1 LSLWVPRDV
10 LKELGHARDC
20 AKSRKKAR
28 TTGMSSRRY
37 CFRATAKGPK
47 STHYRRRMSLLLLL
61 HAIGE
66 TAKIEAKF
74 DRQTFSDLTYYDRVV
89 TGEERLES
97 ATINIPASLRD
108 AAERWRVF
116 HFHGYLTVALQ
127 SREAVGQP
135 AAGQLGG
142 RRNQKHQGDEAARI
156 EGPPIGETGQPGG
169 KRFRAFASRSA
180 VAEQEPTR
188 SFGEDIGGG

>member
-1 LSLWVPRDV
+1 
-10 LKELGHARDC
+10 
-20 AKSRKKAR
+20 
-28 TTGMSSRRY
+28 
-37 CFRATAKGPK
+37 
-47 STHYRRRMSLLLLL
+47 MSLLLLL

-74 DRQTFSDLTYYDRVV
+74 DRQTFSDLTYYGRVV

-127 SREAVGQP
+127 SFLVCSVGVLRHHPGGIDRSRLLAEFSVP
-135 AAGQLGG
+135 ALGARFRKLFETPLPGSFFDLTPAQLLGVAGVSVADALACRPGALGHLTIG
-142 RRNQKHQGDEAARI
+142 AKFGERSLSDHLI
-156 EGPPIGETGQPGG
+156 EGE
-169 KRFRAFASRSA
+169 
-180 VAEQEPTR
+180 AEQISGVAIASMVLYAVLLR
-188 SFGEDIGGG
+188 Y

>member
-1 LSLWVPRDV
+1 
-10 LKELGHARDC
+10 
-20 AKSRKKAR
+20 
-28 TTGMSSRRY
+28 
-37 CFRATAKGPK
+37 
-47 STHYRRRMSLLLLL
+47 MSLLLLL

-127 SREAVGQP
+127 SFLVCSVGV
-135 AAGQLGG
+135 L
-142 RRNQKHQGDEAARI
+142 RHH
-156 EGPPIGETGQPGG
+156 PGG
-169 KRFRAFASRSA
+169 IDRSRLLAEFSVPALGARFRKLFETPLPGSFFDLTPAQLLGVPASASPMLWPAVPAPLAISPLAPSSA
-180 VAEQEPTR
+180 KEVSPT
-188 SFGEDIGGG
+188 I